1 MKSVKFLLKLKDTE
15 RKAGLSHD
23 ATEEVSVLVTT
34 DSQFGASL
42 VWKLKL
48 AIGCRGRA
56 ANPS

>member
-34 DSQFGASL
+34 DSQFGAL